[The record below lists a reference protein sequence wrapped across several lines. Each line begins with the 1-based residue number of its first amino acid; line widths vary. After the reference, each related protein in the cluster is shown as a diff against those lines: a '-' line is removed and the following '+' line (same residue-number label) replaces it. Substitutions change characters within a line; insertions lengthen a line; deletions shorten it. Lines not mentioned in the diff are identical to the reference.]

1 MQVKDYLQALSDE
14 GKIRV
19 EKIGSGN
26 WYWSF
31 AGEEKKKKEHVL
43 EDLKADKTKVDASVR
58 ELEEKIEEAGRV
70 RGGMEQGEG
79 NERQELS
86 EKRESLMRE
95 VEGLRKELMG
105 YSENDPE
112 EIARREEEVECFKV
126 ATERWTDNIFVL
138 EGYLRTL
145 TGGDR
150 EALEHIRL
158 MYYGSEYVEGE
169 GLREL

>member
-14 GKIRV
+14 GRIRV

-31 AGEEKKKKEHVL
+31 AGEEKKKKQDVL
-43 EDLKADKTKVDASVR
+43 DGLRADKAKVDASAR
-58 ELEEKIEEAGRV
+58 ELEEKIEEAGRI
-70 RGGMEQGEG
+70 RGGMKQGEG
-79 NERQELS
+79 SERQGLL
-86 EKRESLMRE
+86 EKREILMRE
-95 VEGLRKELMG
+95 VEGLKKELMG

-112 EIARREEEVECFKV
+112 EIARRSEEVEWYKL
-126 ATERWTDNIFVL
+126 AAERWTDNIYVL
-138 EGYLRTL
+138 EGYLSTL

-150 EALEHIRL
+150 EALEQIRL
-158 MYYGSEYVEGE
+158 LYYGSEYVEGE